1 MSLLPLLSEYKETLQ
16 YLQNYI
22 ELMEDMDDPSYV
34 ARGNGFCDSKF
45 SEDFLNGQIEKYRA
59 QLRQL
64 EKRMLSENYTKPELR
79 SIIRL
84 MKKSRFP
91 DELNEMSREVMSR
104 LERHPAFKKAHTILL
119 YASLPDEV
127 RTFELIEKWRNRK
140 HIVLPTVVGDD
151 IVPVALDANTSF
163 VTGDFNILEPDSAPY
178 TGDFD
183 LIVVPGMAFD
193 DHGNRL
199 GRGKGY
205 YDRFLAQHA
214 HVHTIGVCFN
224 FQKVPFV
231 PTEKTDIAMSEIVY

>member
-1 MSLLPLLSEYKETLQ
+1 
-16 YLQNYI
+16 
-22 ELMEDMDDPSYV
+22 MEDMDDPSYV

-45 SEDFLNGQIEKYRA
+45 SEDFLNGQIEKYRL

-64 EKRMLSENYTKPELR
+64 EKQLLAENYTKPELR

-91 DELNEMSREVMSR
+91 DELNEMSRQIMNK
-104 LERHPAFKKAHTILL
+104 LESHPAFKKAQKILL

-127 RTFELIEKWRNRK
+127 RTLEFIEKWRSRK
-140 HIVLPTVVGDD
+140 QIVLPTVRGDD
-151 IVPVALDANTSF
+151 IIPVALDPDTPF
-163 VTGDFNILEPDSAPY
+163 VVGDFNILEPDSTPY

-193 DHGNRL
+193 LNGNRL

-205 YDRFLAQHA
+205 YDRFLCQHRD
-214 HVHTIGVCFN
+214 VRTIGVCFD
-224 FQKVPFV
+224 FQIVTSV
-231 PTEKTDIAMSEIVY
+231 PTESTDMRMSEIVH